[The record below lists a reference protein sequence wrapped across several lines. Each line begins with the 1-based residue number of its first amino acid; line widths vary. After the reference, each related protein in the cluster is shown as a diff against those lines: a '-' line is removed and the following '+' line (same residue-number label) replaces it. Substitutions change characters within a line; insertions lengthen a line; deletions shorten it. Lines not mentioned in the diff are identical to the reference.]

1 MWARHREGAMAAART
16 VPPFK
21 LFAGMI
27 FAGMKCRAA
36 TPPPIG
42 RGVWVRTKAS
52 AASAD
57 YPHVA

>member
-1 MWARHREGAMAAART
+1 MAAART